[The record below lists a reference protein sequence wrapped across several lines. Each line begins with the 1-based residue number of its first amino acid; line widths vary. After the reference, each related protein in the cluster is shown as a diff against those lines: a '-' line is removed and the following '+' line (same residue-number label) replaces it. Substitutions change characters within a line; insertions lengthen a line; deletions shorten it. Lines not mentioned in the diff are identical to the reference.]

1 MVSLQRA
8 FAYTK
13 IRSHVVTGET
23 SAAYWETM
31 WFKEHF
37 EDPGSAV
44 ERGLW
49 TVDFSQSN
57 QFPRNFL

>member
-44 ERGLW
+44 DCG
-49 TVDFSQSN
+49 
-57 QFPRNFL
+57 P